1 MTSMMVEEGVVSP
14 VTRVA
19 HSRELLGASDES

>member
-14 VTRVA
+14 VTRVTQ
-19 HSRELLGASDES
+19 SCELLGASDES